1 MLDVHHANAFLV
13 IAICASA
20 GVVGLLARR
29 RGGAGRGVTH
39 LLALAQ
45 TLVVAQVLLGLLL
58 LADHKRA
65 HDKLHYAY
73 GLFALCAVFA
83 PWLYAP
89 ADPRRRL
96 LWFSVAML
104 FAAALGVR
112 AYMTAT

>member
-13 IAICASA
+13 IAICAVA
-20 GVVGLLARR
+20 GVAGLIARR
-29 RGGAGRGVTH
+29 RGAGRGITH

-45 TLVVAQVLLGLLL
+45 TLVVAQVLLGLAL

-65 HDKLHYAY
+65 HEKLHYAY
-73 GLFALCAVFA
+73 GTFTLICVFA
-83 PWLYAP
+83 PWFYAP

-96 LWFSVAML
+96 VYFSVAML
-104 FAAALGVR
+104 LAAALGVR